1 MSEANTQ
8 GVISTP
14 KLTARQKEVLDALC
28 AGATAVYMPYMGS
41 YRPNAYWF
49 LTNAPSF
56 PRHRVTREMERLLAL
71 GLAKYT
77 KRDFRGSHA
86 EAV

>member
-28 AGATAVYMPYMGS
+28 AGATAVYMP
-41 YRPNAYWF
+41 RPNSYWF

-77 KRDFRGSHA
+77 KRDFRSSHA